1 MLKHS
6 LEKIEKKI
14 KLSPNI
20 PDEKKGEYFNLLN
33 NLNAEI
39 NKLQLSHNEQAN
51 SIKGFTKISAHEA
64 TRDEINPNL
73 IKISLEG
80 LSSSVKEFEVSYPR
94 LVSIVNSMSSFLS
107 KLGI

>member
-1 MLKHS
+1 MLKHT
-6 LEKIEKKI
+6 LEQIKDKIE
-14 KLSPNI
+14 LSPNI
-20 PDEKKGEYFNLLN
+20 PEEKKDEYFNLLN
-33 NLNAEI
+33 DLNTEI
-39 NKLQLSHNEQAN
+39 NKLQVLHNEQAN

-73 IKISLEG
+73 IKIAMDG
-80 LSSSVKEFEVSYPR
+80 LSSSVKELEISYPK

>member
-20 PDEKKGEYFNLLN
+20 PDEKKEEYFNLLN
-33 NLNAEI
+33 SLNTEI

-64 TRDEINPNL
+64 TRDEINPSL